1 MGSHNLGAMA
11 SEDIE
16 IIGAISGEPFHS
28 FKEEEIAELPSIVD
42 LKNAMCRA
50 KDIQSASMLRLFLD
64 RDEDRLPLQDALT
77 IRELRRRAGAP
88 LRLRVLVM
96 HHMDD
101 EEVTSTRRGSTA
113 FHRAQAM
120 DSWPMEHKTDR
131 TRVLAAVKRDWQ
143 ALKYCLPLFR
153 GPRKAPACR
162 AQAIRGAA
170 LALKFASPRLRNDRA
185 LAQEALSLDTSCLE
199 FVSEELREDVELMRE
214 AVSRNAFA
222 LRFAGPRATEC
233 KELVLAAV
241 QAEGMALLYAGP
253 EMRADREVVLA
264 AVRQDGCALLC
275 ASQVLRMNRE
285 VVQEAVRQNGLALQ
299 QASEEL
305 QADPELRRE
314 AEEVHFLAQFNYEI

>member
-1 MGSHNLGAMA
+1 MA

-28 FKEEEIAELPSIVD
+28 FKEEAFAELPSIVD

-96 HHMDD
+96 HHLDD
-101 EEVTSTRRGSTA
+101 DEVTSTRRGSTA

-120 DSWPMEHKTDR
+120 ESWPMEHKTDR

-143 ALKYCLPLFR
+143 ALKYCLPLF
-153 GPRKAPACR
+153 
-162 AQAIRGAA
+162 QDDFEVVQEAIRGAA
-170 LALKFASPRLRNDRA
+170 VALKFASPRLRKHRA

-233 KELVLAAV
+233 KELVMDAV

-275 ASQVLRMNRE
+275 ASQALRMNRE
-285 VVQEAVRQNGLALQ
+285 VV
-299 QASEEL
+299 
-305 QADPELRRE
+305 RE
-314 AEEVHFLAQFNYEI
+314 ARDLL